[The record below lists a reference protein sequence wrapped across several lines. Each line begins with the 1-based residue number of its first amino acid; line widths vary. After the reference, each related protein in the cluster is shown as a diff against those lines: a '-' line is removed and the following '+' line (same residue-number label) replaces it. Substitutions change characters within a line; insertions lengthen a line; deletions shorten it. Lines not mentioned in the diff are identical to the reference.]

1 MPPRNGLPK
10 WIYVQYRS
18 NSNNTTELRLGRIF
32 DDEPWLTIL
41 HKKMISC
48 HILNRSVRILKHQ
61 QDSNWSFNFH
71 DKWDIYI
78 SSIMGV
84 SIYLTPTTHVY
95 IYIYLSIWEGR
106 SFFLRQD
113 VRPGVIGRLCWRQC
127 VIGRRARSA
136 TARWAKMVGF
146 LKWGYPQI
154 MKCHRIFHCKPS
166 SYWGTTILG
175 NLHIYIMDY
184 SELDIGT
191 NWQGVSYLSYKVGLP
206 GMFVGLWP
214 I

>member
-1 MPPRNGLPK
+1 
-10 WIYVQYRS
+10 
-18 NSNNTTELRLGRIF
+18 
-32 DDEPWLTIL
+32 
-41 HKKMISC
+41 MISC

-78 SSIMGV
+78 YILHYGG
-84 SIYLTPTTHVY
+84 IYIFNPHY
-95 IYIYLSIWEGR
+95 IRIYIYMYIYPYGR
-106 SFFLRQD
+106 SFFKCPD

-154 MKCHRIFHCKPS
+154 MNFNRIFHCKPS
-166 SYWGTTILG
+166 SYWGTTIVG
-175 NLHIYIMDY
+175 NLHIYIIIYIMDY

-191 NWQGVSYLSYKVGLP
+191 NWQGVRYLSYKVGLP